1 MEDTLIQKHDP
12 VVILDALGGK
22 ENIVSLDNCVTRLRL
37 VVHDMKKLQDN
48 VLKQAGAL
56 SVVKIDEHSV
66 QVIIGAQVQTVKD
79 NLDALL

>member
-1 MEDTLIQKHDP
+1 MDHRTIVSFFTCQL
-12 VVILDALGGK
+12 VWVNRY